1 MTFRSFWLA
10 KCRNLGVNGSG
21 PVTVKRPQFST
32 QPTPQ
37 KKKKIIWFLLRT
49 DQSTTC
55 NCMHIWKSWDH
66 RDPPHY
72 SEKKQRKSSTEAQN
86 NKGTGEGDEDSRYQN
101 MYIRHEESYTAMV
114 WKGVMHGWNPYS
126 MTSLVWIVLWQQLQ
140 IWFVSDA
147 SLLAFACCDFASFFN
162 SSIQFFSITATLE
175 RECWWY

>member
-37 KKKKIIWFLLRT
+37 KKKIIWFLLRT

-101 MYIRHEESYTAMV
+101 MYEESYTAMV

-147 SLLAFACCDFASFFN
+147 SLLAFACCDFC
-162 SSIQFFSITATLE
+162 QFL
-175 RECWWY
+175 